1 MLEGYSDRM
10 LRAPRFVREGV
21 SGCPTAAL
29 HEGGRL
35 IPEAALVRVK
45 PAAESCEAPKT
56 GERS

>member
-21 SGCPTAAL
+21 SGCPAAAL

-35 IPEAALVRVK
+35 IPEAVFVRVK
-45 PAAESCEAPKT
+45 PEAEGSEAPKT